1 MNKKSEI
8 GILVIGVIAVV
19 LAFVYL
25 DISNSIFGKIFDSF
39 TPVNFDEV
47 QNREIVRNA
56 IPIILLE
63 EDGDS
68 CLVFVEKFHLLI
80 DQDLPFRNEQLAKE
94 LNYDR
99 ENKTLVVPCDEL
111 YGEKSKLHVW
121 YVIEEAPRHA
131 TKYEYFITEWEETK
145 KGEELS
151 AELMK

>member
-8 GILVIGVIAVV
+8 GILIVGIVAVA
-19 LAFVYL
+19 LGFVYL
-25 DISNSIFGKIFDSF
+25 DVSNSILGKIIDPF
-39 TPVNFDEV
+39 TPVNWDEV
-47 QNREIVRNA
+47 RNREIVRLA
-56 IPIILLE
+56 FPIILLE
-63 EDGDS
+63 EEGNS
-68 CLVFVEKFHLLI
+68 CLVFVEQFHLLV

-111 YGEKSKLHVW
+111 HGEKSKLHVW

-131 TKYEYFITEWEETK
+131 TKHEYFITEWEETQ

-151 AELMK
+151 KELTK

>member
-47 QNREIVRNA
+47 KNREIVRNA

-63 EDGDS
+63 KDGNS
-68 CLVFVEKFHLLI
+68 CLVHGEKFNLI
-80 DQDLPFRNEQLAKE
+80 LDHSYFVRSEQLAKE
-94 LNYDR
+94 LDYDR
-99 ENKTLVVPCDEL
+99 ENKSLIVPCDEL
-111 YGEKSKLHVW
+111 HGEQSKLHVW

-131 TKYEYFITEWEETK
+131 TKYDYFITEWEETK
-145 KGEELS
+145 SGEELS
-151 AELMK
+151 KELMK